1 MSHNKRNMTNR
12 DIARFFNRLAKI
24 MELHDENVFKIRSYA
39 NAYLSL
45 RKIEQDLS
53 VMPIEDISAIKGVGK
68 NISDKIQELL
78 LTGTLATYQKY
89 VDITPEGIVKMLD
102 IKGFGPKKIKV
113 VWKEL
118 GIENVGELLYAC
130 NENRLVELKGFGLK
144 TQATLIKQLEYFID
158 SQGKFL
164 FDYLE
169 VEANQLEALIKSSF
183 PDQKS
188 TLAGPTKRMM
198 PEVTGIEI
206 LSTIEDTELIEKIE
220 GLQLDKDET
229 MLQFKGYPVFLHQV
243 SAEKF
248 GATAFRMNSGE
259 QFLENIGV
267 IPSGENEEDV
277 FNKLG
282 LTYVVPEYRESA
294 TAYEQS
300 KNNQLPKLITDEDI
314 KGVVHNHSTYSD
326 GLHSVKDMGD
336 ECIRLGY
343 EYFVMSDHSKA
354 AFYANGLSEDR
365 VMMQMAEID
374 KLNES
379 YKDFRIF
386 KSIECDI
393 LNDGSMDYGDD
404 FLKEFELVIASVHT
418 NLKMDKVKANARLA
432 KAIENPN
439 THILGHPTGRLLLA
453 REGYPIDHA
462 FIIDA
467 CAANGMVIELNSN
480 PSRLDLDWSWL
491 PYALEKGVKISIN
504 PDAHSK
510 DQIRYVHAGVCAAR
524 KGGLTAG
531 MCLNAMGLSD
541 FTNWVSSL
549 K

>member
-1 MSHNKRNMTNR
+1 MTNR

-24 MELHDENVFKIRSYA
+24 MELHDENVFKIRSYS

-53 VMPIEDISAIKGVGK
+53 TMPVAEIAAIKGVGK

-78 LTGTLATYQKY
+78 QSGTLASYEKY
-89 VDITPEGIVKMLD
+89 VEITPDGIVKMLD

-144 TQATLIKQLEYFID
+144 TQATLKKQLEYFID
-158 SQGKFL
+158 SQGKYL

-169 VEANQLEALIKSSF
+169 KEANELEALIGSTF
-183 PDQKS
+183 PNHKS
-188 TLAGPTKRMM
+188 TLVGPSKRMM
-198 PEVTGIEI
+198 PEVSGIDI
-206 LSTIEDTELIEKIE
+206 LSTIADAELIGRID
-220 GLQLDKDET
+220 GLELDEDEA

-243 SAEKF
+243 SSDDF
-248 GATAFRMNSGE
+248 GASAFKNNSGE
-259 QFLENIGV
+259 QFLENIAE
-267 IPSGENEEDV
+267 IPNGDTEQDV
-277 FNKLG
+277 FDKLG

-300 KNNQLPKLITDEDI
+300 KNNQLPRLITDQDI
-314 KGVVHNHSTYSD
+314 KGIVHNHSTYSD
-326 GLHSVKDMGD
+326 GLHSVKDMAD
-336 ECIRLGY
+336 ECIRLGF

-379 YKDFRIF
+379 YTDFKVF

-404 FLKEFELVIASVHT
+404 FLNEFELVIASVHT
-418 NLKMDKVKANARLA
+418 NLKMDQTKANARLA

-467 CAANGMVIELNSN
+467 CAANGMIIELNAN
-480 PSRLDLDWSWL
+480 PSRLDLDWSWI

-524 KGGLTAG
+524 KGGLTAD
-531 MCLNAMGLSD
+531 MCLNALDLAEFSS
-541 FTNWVSSL
+541 WVSSL

>member
-1 MSHNKRNMTNR
+1 MTNR

-24 MELHDENVFKIRSYA
+24 MELHDENVFKIRSYS

-53 VMPIEDISAIKGVGK
+53 EMPIEDISAIKGVGK

-78 LTGTLATYQKY
+78 QTGTLATYQKY
-89 VDITPEGIVKMLD
+89 VDKTPEGIIKMLD

-169 VEANQLEALIKSSF
+169 GEANELEGLIKSIF
-183 PDQKS
+183 PNQKS
-188 TLAGPTKRMM
+188 TLAGLTKRMM

-206 LSTIEDTELIEKIE
+206 LSTIEDTDLIEKIE
-220 GLQLDKDET
+220 GLQLDEDET
-229 MLQFKGYPVFLHQV
+229 MLQYKGYPVFLHHV
-243 SAEKF
+243 SKEKF

-259 QFLENIGV
+259 QFLENIDE
-267 IPSGENEEDV
+267 IPNGENEEDV

-300 KNNQLPKLITDEDI
+300 KTNQLPKLISDQDI

-326 GLHSVKDMGD
+326 GLHSVKEMGD
-336 ECIRLGY
+336 ECVRLGY

-453 REGYPIDHA
+453 REGYPIDHTY
-462 FIIDA
+462 IIDA

-480 PSRLDLDWSWL
+480 PSRLDLDWSWV

-510 DQIRYVHAGVCAAR
+510 DQIRYIHAGVCAAR
-524 KGGLTAG
+524 KGGLTSE
-531 MCLNAMGLSD
+531 MCLNAMNLAEFSK
-541 FTNWVSSL
+541 WVNSL
-549 K
+549 

>member
-1 MSHNKRNMTNR
+1 MTNR

-24 MELHDENVFKIRSYA
+24 MELHDENGFKIKSYA

-45 RKIEQDLS
+45 RKIEKDLS
-53 VMPIEDISAIKGVGK
+53 TMATEEISAIRGVGK
-68 NISDKIQELL
+68 NISNKIEELL
-78 LTGTLATYQKY
+78 QTGTLATYQKY
-89 VDITPEGIVKMLD
+89 VDKTPEGIVQMLD
-102 IKGFGPKKIKV
+102 MKGFGPKKIKV

-144 TQATLIKQLEYFID
+144 TQATLKKQLEYFID

-169 VEANQLEALIKSSF
+169 TEANDLEQDIKAAF
-183 PDQKS
+183 PNEQIS
-188 TLAGPTKRMM
+188 LVGLTKRMM
-198 PEVTGIEI
+198 PEVTGIDI
-206 LSTIEDTELIEKIE
+206 LSTISDNNMISTVDGLDMNED
-220 GLQLDKDET
+220 GT
-229 MLQFKGYPVFLHQV
+229 MLMYQGYPVFLHQV
-243 SAEKF
+243 SQDDF
-248 GATAFRMNSGE
+248 GAKAFQMNSGE
-259 QFLENIGV
+259 QFLEQV
-267 IPSGENEEDV
+267 ESIPDGKTEDEV
-277 FNKLG
+277 FDKLK
-282 LTYVVPEYRESA
+282 LAYVTPEYRESA
-294 TAYEQS
+294 IAYGQAKS
-300 KNNQLPKLITDEDI
+300 NTLPELITDADI

-326 GLHSVKDMGD
+326 GLHSVKDMAD
-336 ECIRLGY
+336 ECIKLGY
-343 EYFVMSDHSKA
+343 EYLVMSDHSKA

-379 YKDFRIF
+379 YSDFRIF

-418 NLKMDKVKANARLA
+418 NLKMDKTKANARLA

-462 FIIDA
+462 YIIDA
-467 CAANGMVIELNSN
+467 CADNGMIIELNAN
-480 PSRLDLDWSWL
+480 PSRLDLDWSWI

-524 KGGLTAG
+524 KGGLTSD
-531 MCLNAMGLSD
+531 MCLNALDLGKFSA
-541 FTNWVSSL
+541 WVQSL
-549 K
+549 

>member
-1 MSHNKRNMTNR
+1 MTNR

-24 MELHDENVFKIRSYA
+24 MELHDENVFKIRSYS

-45 RKIEQDLS
+45 RKIEKDVS
-53 VMPIEDISAIKGVGK
+53 NMPTEDISAIKGVGK

-78 LTGTLATYQKY
+78 ETGTLASYQKY
-89 VDITPEGIVKMLD
+89 EEKTPPGIVKMLD

-144 TQATLIKQLEYFID
+144 TQASLKKQLEYFID
-158 SQGKFL
+158 SQGKYL
-164 FDYLE
+164 FDHLE
-169 VEANQLEALIKSSF
+169 DEASELESKLKEAF
-183 PDQKS
+183 PNHKV
-188 TLAGPTKRMM
+188 TLTGPTRRMM
-198 PEVTGIEI
+198 PEVTGIDL
-206 LSTIEDTELIEKIE
+206 LSTIADNDIIENVE
-220 GLQLDKDET
+220 GLSMDDDGS
-229 MLQFKGYPVFLHQV
+229 MLVYKSYPVFLHKV
-243 SAEKF
+243 SDEEF
-248 GATAFRMNSGE
+248 GATAFKMNSSDAFLDNISEIPNAPNE
-259 QFLENIGV
+259 QE
-267 IPSGENEEDV
+267 V
-277 FNKLG
+277 FDKLG

-294 TAYEQS
+294 TVYEQS
-300 KNNQLPKLITDEDI
+300 KSNQLPVLITDEDI

-326 GLHSVKDMGD
+326 GLHSVKDMAD
-336 ECIRLGY
+336 ECIKLGY

-365 VMMQMAEID
+365 VLAQMAEID

-379 YKDFRIF
+379 YSNFRIF

-393 LNDGSMDYGDD
+393 LNDGSMDYGND
-404 FLKEFELVIASVHT
+404 FLQEFELVIASVHT
-418 NLKMDKVKANARLA
+418 NLKMDEKKANARLA
-432 KAIENPN
+432 KAIENPH

-467 CAANGMVIELNSN
+467 CAANGMIIELNAN
-480 PSRLDLDWSWL
+480 PSRLDLDWSWI
-491 PYALEKGVKISIN
+491 PYALEKGVRISIN

-510 DQIRYVHAGVCAAR
+510 DQIKYIHAGVCAAR
-524 KGGLTAG
+524 KGGLTADR
-531 MCLNAMGLSD
+531 CLNTMNLNDFSAWVDGL
-541 FTNWVSSL
+541 
-549 K
+549 

>member
-1 MSHNKRNMTNR
+1 MTNR

-24 MELHDENVFKIRSYA
+24 MELHDENVFKIRSYS

-53 VMPIEDISAIKGVGK
+53 TMPVAEIAAIKGVGK

-78 LTGTLATYQKY
+78 QTGTLATYQKY
-89 VDITPEGIVKMLD
+89 VDKTPEGIIKMLD

-144 TQATLIKQLEYFID
+144 TQATLKKQLEYFID
-158 SQGKFL
+158 SQGKYL

-169 VEANQLEALIKSSF
+169 HEANELDQIIKSTF
-183 PDQKS
+183 PNQQS
-188 TLAGPTKRMM
+188 TLAGQAKRMM
-198 PEVTGIEI
+198 PEVTGIDI
-206 LSTIEDTELIEKIE
+206 LSTIEDSELIAKID
-220 GLQLDKDET
+220 GLGLNEDET
-229 MLQFKGYPVFLHQV
+229 MLQYKSYPVFLHHV
-243 SAEKF
+243 STEEF
-248 GATAFRMNSGE
+248 GATAFKMNSGE
-259 QFLENIGV
+259 QFLENVAEVPNGAT
-267 IPSGENEEDV
+267 EEEV
-277 FNKLG
+277 FAKLG

-300 KNNQLPKLITDEDI
+300 KNNQLPTLITDKDI

-326 GLHSVKDMGD
+326 GLHSVKDMAD

-365 VMMQMAEID
+365 VTMQMAEID

-404 FLKEFELVIASVHT
+404 FIKEFELVIASVHT
-418 NLKMDKVKANARLA
+418 NLKMDKTKANARLA

-467 CAANGMVIELNSN
+467 CAANGMIIELNAN
-480 PSRLDLDWSWL
+480 PSRLDLDWSWI

-524 KGGLTAG
+524 KGGLTAD
-531 MCLNAMGLSD
+531 MCLNALGLSE
-541 FTNWVSSL
+541 FEKWVNSVR
-549 K
+549 

>member
-1 MSHNKRNMTNR
+1 MTNR

-24 MELHDENVFKIRSYA
+24 MELHDENVFKIRSYS

-45 RKIEQDLS
+45 RKIEQDLAT
-53 VMPIEDISAIKGVGK
+53 MPPADIAVIKGVGK
-68 NISDKIQELL
+68 NISDKIQELVS
-78 LTGTLATYQKY
+78 TGTLASYQKY
-89 VDITPEGIVKMLD
+89 EEKTPEGIVKMLD
-102 IKGFGPKKIKV
+102 IKGFGPKKIKI

-144 TQATLIKQLEYFID
+144 TQATLKKQLEYFID
-158 SQGKFL
+158 SQGK
-164 FDYLE
+164 YLYDH
-169 VEANQLEALIKSSF
+169 LEDDAWELEKEIKTAF
-183 PDQKS
+183 PDHKS
-188 TLAGPTKRMM
+188 TLTGLTKRMM
-198 PEVTGIEI
+198 PEVTGIDI
-206 LSTIEDTELIEKIE
+206 LSTIDDAELMAKIE
-220 GLQLDKDET
+220 GLSMDEEGS
-229 MLQFKGYPVFLHQV
+229 MLLYKSYPVYLHQV
-243 SAEKF
+243 SESEF
-248 GATAFRMNSGE
+248 GATAFKMNSGD
-259 QFLENIGV
+259 QFLENITE
-267 IPSGENEEDV
+267 IPNAASEQEV
-277 FNKLG
+277 FDNLG

-300 KNNQLPKLITDEDI
+300 KNNQLPTLITDEDI

-326 GLHSVKDMGD
+326 GLHSVKDMAD
-336 ECIRLGY
+336 ECINLGY

-365 VMMQMAEID
+365 VMAQMAEID

-379 YKDFRIF
+379 YKDFRVF

-404 FLKEFELVIASVHT
+404 FIKEFELVIASVHT
-418 NLKMDKVKANARLA
+418 NLKMDKTKANARLA
-432 KAIENPN
+432 KAIENPY

-467 CAANGMVIELNSN
+467 CAANGMIIELNAN
-480 PSRLDLDWSWL
+480 PSRLDLDWTWI

-510 DQIRYVHAGVCAAR
+510 DQIKYIHAGVCAAR
-524 KGGLTAG
+524 KGGLTAD
-531 MCLNAMGLSD
+531 MCLNALGLND
-541 FTNWVSSL
+541 FSNWVDSL
-549 K
+549 S